1 MPMSYWEDLTV
12 GTIVSGDVVSVD
24 RDEMVEYALKN
35 DPLPFHTS
43 EEAAEQS
50 HFGGLVA
57 SGGFTISL
65 WYRSM
70 IPVLETI
77 ALRAGYDFKMALPT
91 PVRPGDRL
99 QNHIE
104 IIEQEP
110 STKPGQGHVVTRQAL
125 VNQDKAEVLVVEVR
139 WLISKRP
146 IAE

>member
-1 MPMSYWEDLTV
+1 MPVSYWEDLTV
-12 GTIVSGDVVSVD
+12 GTVVSGDEVPVD

-43 EEAAEQS
+43 EEAAEKS

-70 IPVLETI
+70 IPVMGSI
-77 ALRAGYDFKMALPT
+77 ALRAGYDFKMTLPT

-99 QNHIE
+99 QNHVE

-110 STKPGQGHVVTRQAL
+110 SSKPGQGHVVTRQAL

-139 WLISKRP
+139 WLISRRP
-146 IAE
+146 AA